1 MPARS
6 TPRTLLA
13 CCLFGVALSLS
24 LPVAATTGSSVAAAL
39 ARADAAFADQNWASY
54 AEVYDGLTRH
64 NPNNGEYWYR
74 LGRARQSLGQ
84 VELALAAFE
93 RARSSGA
100 RVARSLFAMAALEAG
115 RGHAEA
121 AVGLFEQA
129 RAAKLV
135 NAEQVLLGDQA
146 LSALLAEPRWSA
158 RLFPRLDASA
168 SRLQRWQTD
177 LDFLDRRIRE
187 THWQL
192 FAQVEL
198 SKWEG
203 EMKRLRGELGQLE
216 DWQIAMRLMELARL
230 GGSGHTHTLP
240 PFQGEDSFHAADIR
254 LQWFRDG
261 LFVTAAPDDHK
272 NLVGRR
278 VLRIGSGE
286 PEAVLAKVQ
295 AIVPH
300 DSPTGLRAFSTLYL
314 TLPEV
319 LMHFGFAK
327 ARDKL
332 PLTLSDP
339 NDGELAVE
347 LPAAALSM
355 PRLQAWMHYV
365 EAPPQWAFAR
375 NRDAAAT
382 PLWLQQPE
390 RTFWI
395 APPLQAGL
403 LYAQL
408 NAVRDGEAESLAS
421 FATRL
426 RTQLAADNVEGLV
439 LDLRHNRGGNGEL
452 LEPLLHALIATPK
465 LHERGNFYVLI
476 GGRTFSAAALLIGDL
491 ERHIDP
497 VFVGEPSGAGPT
509 HVGEDNM
516 ILLPNS
522 GLAVM
527 AASRIFVRS
536 FSDDQRAAIAPH
548 LAAAPSFADY
558 RGNRDPVLAAVVKDR
573 GATSAA
579 ASPAPVNA
587 EAKVSREQVATVA
600 LRTQRRLAVAAN
612 STRATSAGE

>member
-13 CCLFGVALSLS
+13 CCLFGIALSLS
-24 LPVAATTGSSVAAAL
+24 SPIAAATGSAVAATL
-39 ARADAAFADQNWASY
+39 ARADVAFANQDWATY
-54 AEVYDGLTRH
+54 AEIYEGLTGQ
-64 NPNNGEYWYR
+64 NPDNGEYWYR

-84 VELALAAFE
+84 VEPALAAFE
-93 RARSSGA
+93 RARRNGA
-100 RVARSLFAMAALEAG
+100 RAARNLLAMASLEAG

-121 AVGLFEQA
+121 AAGLFEQA

-135 NAEQVLLGDQA
+135 NAEQVLLGDPA
-146 LSALLAEPRWSA
+146 LSALLADPRWRA

-192 FAQVEL
+192 FAQVEP
-198 SKWEG
+198 SKWESAVQ
-203 EMKRLRGELGQLE
+203 RLRGELGQLD

-230 GGSGHTHTLP
+230 GGSGHTHALP
-240 PFQGEDSFHAADIR
+240 PFQGDDRFHAADIC
-254 LQWFRDG
+254 LQWFSDG
-261 LFVTAAPDDHK
+261 LFVTAAPDAQK
-272 NLVGRR
+272 RLVGRR

-286 PEAVLAKVQ
+286 PEAVLAQVQ

-300 DSPTGLRAFSTLYL
+300 DSPSGLRSFSTLYL
-314 TLPEV
+314 TMPEV
-319 LMHFGFAK
+319 LMHFGFAN
-327 ARDKL
+327 ARDTL
-332 PLTLSDP
+332 PLTLSDA
-339 NDGELAVE
+339 NHGELAVE
-347 LPAAALSM
+347 LSAPALSM
-355 PRLQAWMHYV
+355 PRLQAWMQHV
-365 EAPPQWAFAR
+365 EAPPQWALAR
-375 NRDAAAT
+375 DRDAAAT
-382 PLWLQQPE
+382 PLWLQRPE

-395 APPLQAGL
+395 APELESGL

-408 NAVRDGEAESLAS
+408 NAVRDAEEETLAG

-426 RTQLAADNVEGLV
+426 RTQLAADPVQGLV

-465 LHERGNFYVLI
+465 IHRRGNFYVLI

-491 ERHIDP
+491 ERHLDP
-497 VFVGEPSGAGPT
+497 VFVGELAGAGPT

-536 FSDDQRAAIAPH
+536 FSDDQREAIAPH
-548 LAAAPSFADY
+548 LAAAPRFADY
-558 RGNRDPVLAAVVKDR
+558 RDNRDPVLAAVMKDR
-573 GATSAA
+573 
-579 ASPAPVNA
+579 
-587 EAKVSREQVATVA
+587 K
-600 LRTQRRLAVAAN
+600 RR
-612 STRATSAGE
+612 

>member
-13 CCLFGVALSLS
+13 CCLFGIALSLTF
-24 LPVAATTGSSVAAAL
+24 PVAAATGSNVAATL
-39 ARADAAFADQNWASY
+39 ARAGAAFGDQDWTAY

-64 NPNNGEYWYR
+64 NPDNGEYWYR

-84 VELALAAFE
+84 VEPALVAFE
-93 RARSSGA
+93 RARRSGT
-100 RVARSLFAMAALEAG
+100 RVARSLLAMASLEAS
-115 RGHAEA
+115 RGNADA

-135 NAEQVLLGDQA
+135 NAEQVLLVEPA
-146 LSALLAEPRWSA
+146 LSALLADSRWSA

-168 SRLQRWQTD
+168 SRLHRWQTD

-192 FAQVEL
+192 SAQVEQ
-198 SKWEG
+198 SKWGNEVQ
-203 EMKRLRGELGQLE
+203 RLRGELGRLD
-216 DWQIAMRLMELARL
+216 DWQIAMRLMELVRL

-240 PFQGEDSFHAADIR
+240 PFQGDDSFHAADIR
-254 LQWFRDG
+254 LQWFSDG
-261 LFVTAAPDDHK
+261 LFVTAAPAEHQQ
-272 NLVGRR
+272 LVGRR

-286 PEAVLAKVQ
+286 PESVLARVQ
-295 AIVPH
+295 AVVPH
-300 DSPTGLRAFSTLYL
+300 DSTSGLRAFSTLYL
-314 TLPEV
+314 TMPEV
-319 LMHFGFAK
+319 LMHFGFANT
-327 ARDKL
+327 RDTL
-332 PLTLSDP
+332 PLTLSDA
-339 NDGELAVE
+339 NNGELAVE
-347 LPAAALSM
+347 LPATALSM
-355 PRLQAWMHYV
+355 PRLQAWMHFV
-365 EAPPQWAFAR
+365 EAPPQWALAR
-375 NRDAAAT
+375 NRGAAST

-390 RTFWI
+390 QTFWI
-395 APPLQAGL
+395 SPRLEAGL

-408 NAVRDGEAESLAS
+408 NAVRDDEAETLAG

-426 RTQLAADNVEGLV
+426 RTQLAADSVNGLI

-491 ERHIDP
+491 ERHFDP
-497 VFVGEPSGAGPT
+497 VFVGERSGAGPT

-527 AASRIFVRS
+527 AASRLFVRS
-536 FSDDQRAAIAPH
+536 FSDDQRDAIAPH
-548 LAAAPSFADY
+548 LAAAPRFADY
-558 RGNRDPVLAAVVKDR
+558 RDNRDPVLDAVIKDR
-573 GATSAA
+573 EAQRGVGA
-579 ASPAPVNA
+579 ASA
-587 EAKVSREQVATVA
+587 E
-600 LRTQRRLAVAAN
+600 
-612 STRATSAGE
+612 